1 MSFSKNSQA
10 TIAPLSLRKNFLW
23 NFVGNAVAGACQW
36 AMLMVIAKLG
46 TPEMVGKY
54 SLGIAIC
61 LPVVMF
67 TNLQLRVIQATDAHN
82 KYLFGEYLGLR
93 LLTVILAWII
103 IAGLV
108 GVSGYHRDTVMVILV
123 IGLAKGFDSISDI
136 FYGLAQKY
144 ERMDRIAISM
154 MLRGLL
160 SLFGMG
166 LGIYLTSQVFWGVV
180 GLATAWGLVML
191 IYDLQTGRYILKMM
205 ALEPLGAAKAE
216 EARKDSIRP
225 HWGLATIT
233 RLARLALPLGL
244 VMMLMSLNNNVPRY
258 FIQHSFG
265 DRELGIFSA
274 LASITGMGIIF
285 IYALGHSASPRL
297 AKYFSVGNK

>member
-1 MSFSKNSQA
+1 
-10 TIAPLSLRKNFLW
+10 
-23 NFVGNAVAGACQW
+23 
-36 AMLMVIAKLG
+36 
-46 TPEMVGKY
+46 
-54 SLGIAIC
+54 
-61 LPVVMF
+61 
-67 TNLQLRVIQATDAHN
+67 
-82 KYLFGEYLGLR
+82 
-93 LLTVILAWII
+93 
-103 IAGLV
+103 
-108 GVSGYHRDTVMVILV
+108 
-123 IGLAKGFDSISDI
+123 
-136 FYGLAQKY
+136 
-144 ERMDRIAISM
+144 M

-191 IYDLQTGRYILKMM
+191 IYDLQSGRYILKMM

-297 AKYFSVGNK
+297 AKYFAVGNKKAFLSLLTKLVMLGAIIGLAGIVLVLVGGKPLVTLLFRPEYAEYTDVLMWLMISGSVSFVAHYVTTGMTAAQYLRSQTPIYALATLSSAIGCLWLIPALGLKGAALALLLAACVQLSGALLVIRHALAYFPKSEDF